1 MPLPDFDRIILFA
14 SMSALLIVIPGP
26 AVLYILSK
34 SIEEGVKAGFISVL
48 GIGVG
53 ALVHVLFAAIGIS
66 VILLTSSYT
75 FNILKYAGAFYLL
88 YLGIQ
93 KLRSSNSLSLISGAK
108 VQTNKNKLFFEGMLI
123 NILNPK
129 TAVFFLAFLPQFINP
144 EKGQSTFQIIFLG
157 LLFVGIAAISNS
169 TYVLASSKISKWLKH
184 NPSFYKRQHMVMA
197 AVYFSLSV
205 ILMGMNNPG

>member
-1 MPLPDFDRIILFA
+1 MPLPDLDKIILFA
-14 SMSALLIVIPGP
+14 SMASLLIVIPGP
-26 AVLYILSK
+26 AVLYLLAK
-34 SIEEGVKAGFISVL
+34 SMGEGVKAGFISVL

-53 ALVHVLFAAIGIS
+53 ALVHVLCSAIGIS
-66 VILLTSSYT
+66 AILLASSNA

-144 EKGQSTFQIIFLG
+144 EKGQPTFQIIFLG

-169 TYVLASSKISKWLKH
+169 TYVLVSSKISNWLKN

-197 AVYFSLSV
+197 GVYFFLAV
-205 ILMGMNNPG
+205 ILLGINNPS